1 MVISKI
7 SFAMIRTAC
16 HIFQM
21 YFSTT
26 VDLFSI
32 FGLISA
38 VSIEIITYMLSKLKY
53 LKNYR

>member
-7 SFAMIRTAC
+7 IFAMIRTAC
-16 HIFQM
+16 LIFQM
-21 YFSTT
+21 YFFTT
-26 VDLFSI
+26 VDFFSI

-53 LKNYR
+53 LQNYR